1 MEKFFKTP
9 DQISALMHHWFLSY
23 HSKDRDFFSG
33 AETFTFFD
41 LIPEGIQRV
50 LLQRASLDEHE
61 KPVFLLDCGNAGFV
75 LNTTHRF
82 IRIGE
87 SDLESIFY
95 TDFDWHVGYK
105 SISITING
113 KLKGVKSDGYFAEF
127 GLRKHG
133 GEIVYWLIPTGRA
146 GFAFWNVTKKCEL
159 IGRKYL

>member
-1 MEKFFKTP
+1 
-9 DQISALMHHWFLSY
+9 MHHWFLSY

-33 AETFTFFD
+33 SETFTFFD
-41 LIPEGIQRV
+41 LIPEGFPNGYFFSEQV
-50 LLQRASLDEHE
+50 LDEHR
-61 KPVFLLDCGNAGFV
+61 KTRILSFDCGNAGFV

-95 TDFDWHVGYK
+95 TDFICHRGYN
-105 SISITING
+105 SVRIEGAPIGI
-113 KLKGVKSDGYFAEF
+113 KSDGYFAEF
-127 GLRKHG
+127 GLKVQSR
-133 GEIVYWLIPTGRA
+133 EIIYWLIPSGRA

>member
-9 DQISALMHHWFLSY
+9 DQISSLMHHWFLSY
-23 HSKDRDFFSG
+23 HNKDRDFFSG

-41 LIPEGIQRV
+41 LIPEDLQRV
-50 LLQRASLDEHE
+50 LLERASLDEHE

-82 IRIGE
+82 IRISE
-87 SDLESIFY
+87 SDLESVFY
-95 TDFDWHVGYK
+95 KDFVWHRGYN
-105 SISITING
+105 SIRIEGAPIG
-113 KLKGVKSDGYFAEF
+113 IKSDGYFAEF
-127 GLRKHG
+127 GLKVQS
-133 GEIVYWLIPTGRA
+133 GEIIYWLIPSGRA